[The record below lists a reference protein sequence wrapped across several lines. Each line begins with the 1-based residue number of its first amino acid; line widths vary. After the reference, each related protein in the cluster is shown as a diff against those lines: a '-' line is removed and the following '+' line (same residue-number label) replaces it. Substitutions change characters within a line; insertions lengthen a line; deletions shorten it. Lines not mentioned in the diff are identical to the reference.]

1 MTKPGHFA
9 LYIFLFSGGQETS
22 NNFSRKRATIVIAA
36 SVLQYSIGDCTG
48 IGSGCCEW
56 RRKVLIRD
64 KVNRHCRAHG
74 CLNLLCVSAS
84 KTPHT
89 LVEVNGEELIAFL
102 CMKPCRV

>member
-1 MTKPGHFA
+1 MMKPGHFA
-9 LYIFLFSGGQETS
+9 LYIFLFQVVKKHRIIFQE
-22 NNFSRKRATIVIAA
+22 KRGTIVIAV
-36 SVLQYSIGDCTG
+36 SVLQYSVGDCTG

-56 RRKVLIRD
+56 HKKGWIRD
-64 KVNRHCRAHG
+64 KVNRHCRACG

-89 LVEVNGEELIAFL
+89 LVEVNGEELIAFP